1 MNPKITL
8 VPLLLFQPTLD
19 NKKDGNKCKDVL
31 KKEAIAPLT
40 LNKTPRKCVAVS
52 TAQYVH
58 SLSDVRELFRGGGFK
73 GLDLLRL
80 SITLQV

>member
-52 TAQYVH
+52 TAQYVY
-58 SLSDVRELFRGGGFK
+58 SLSDVLALFCRFATGVLHLWSCAEAG
-73 GLDLLRL
+73 
-80 SITLQV
+80 

>member
-8 VPLLLFQPTLD
+8 VPLLLVQPTLD

-52 TAQYVH
+52 AAQYVH
-58 SLSDVRELFRGGGFK
+58 SLSDVLQLFCGGRVRG
-73 GLDLLRL
+73 LHLLRM
-80 SITLQV
+80 SITL

>member
-8 VPLLLFQPTLD
+8 VPLLLVQPRLD

-40 LNKTPRKCVAVS
+40 LNKTPRMSVAVS
-52 TAQYVH
+52 TAQYMYTVCQT
-58 SLSDVRELFRGGGFK
+58 F
-73 GLDLLRL
+73 
-80 SITLQV
+80 